1 MKDPQEI
8 QKSPDMHVQPPQ
20 SAEPSRGLQILVFFG
35 LALLAIAFSNEKWGG
50 PPLALLLGL
59 IVGLTV
65 KHPYAKA
72 NSGIIKKLLQYA
84 VIGLGFGIPLTKVI
98 QASQTGLVM
107 AVCTIVATL
116 VVGYWLGRGLKIP
129 TRVAYLISAGTA
141 ICGGSAIAAVGPVL
155 DADDSEMSVSL
166 GTVFILNGIA
176 LLIFPL
182 IGHFFH
188 MSEAQFGLWAAIA
201 IHDTSS
207 VVGAAKAYGPEAL
220 MIATT
225 VKLARALWVV
235 PLVFLTAW
243 LFNRQPGEGSGK
255 IKKVALPFFILY
267 FVLAS
272 VLRTYVP
279 VVAQYSEILVHLAK
293 LGLTVTLFLI
303 GAGLS
308 VDGLRQ
314 VGVRPLVFGVTL
326 WLLVAG
332 VSLCGLLWMSVPVPH

>member
-1 MKDPQEI
+1 MMNEA
-8 QKSPDMHVQPPQ
+8 KSQ
-20 SAEPSRGLQILVFFG
+20 SVSALQ
-35 LALLAIAFSNEKWGG
+35 LALFFSLLIASAVLAN
-50 PPLALLLGL
+50 PPIALLLGL
-59 IVGLTV
+59 LVGLTV
-65 KHPYAKA
+65 KHPYPKSNGAL
-72 NSGIIKKLLQYA
+72 IKKLLQYS
-84 VIGLGFGIPLTKVI
+84 VIGLGFGIPLNKVI
-98 QASQTGLVM
+98 QASQTGVIL
-107 AVCTIVATL
+107 AVCTIVGTL
-116 VVGYWLGRGLKIP
+116 AVGYALGRMLKIAP
-129 TRVAYLISAGTA
+129 KISYLISAGTA

-155 DADDSEMSVSL
+155 DADDGEMSVAL

-188 MSEAQFGLWAAIA
+188 LSQGQFGLWAAIA

-207 VVGAAKAYGPEAL
+207 VVGAAAKYGNEAL

-243 LFNRQPGEGSGK
+243 LFRRQEDGK
-255 IKKVALPFFILY
+255 TSKKVALPFFILY
-267 FVLAS
+267 FLLAS
-272 VLRTYVP
+272 VASTYVP
-279 VVAQYSEILVHLAK
+279 PVAAISPGLVFLAK

-308 VDGLRQ
+308 VASLRSVGLR
-314 VGVRPLVFGVTL
+314 PLIFGVVL

-332 VSLCGLLWMSVPVPH
+332 LTLAGFVSVAAPLSH